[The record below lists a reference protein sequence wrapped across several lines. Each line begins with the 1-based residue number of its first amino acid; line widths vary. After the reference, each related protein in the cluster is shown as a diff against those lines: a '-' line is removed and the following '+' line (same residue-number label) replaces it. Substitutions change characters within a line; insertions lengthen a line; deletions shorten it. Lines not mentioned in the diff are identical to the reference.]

1 MFFQLGYIPAPASP
15 FLDVRKIEPGHTL
28 TWRGGDDVRIRQ
40 YWDLPSETAT
50 DAADIEEQVRQ
61 TVAAKLP
68 ITIELA
74 CLALLVAIG
83 LLQLESLQYW
93 NVVVPVSSVSG
104 SPNDAESV
112 GVVLFVRNPS
122 AGEASAGLG

>member
-1 MFFQLGYIPAPASP
+1 MPGAQVAFAAS
-15 FLDVRKIEPGHTL
+15 DEAI
-28 TWRGGDDVRIRQ
+28 
-40 YWDLPSETAT
+40 
-50 DAADIEEQVRQ
+50 
-61 TVAAKLP
+61 
-68 ITIELA
+68 
-74 CLALLVAIG
+74 ALLVAIG